1 VQSTGQE
8 PIEGED
14 ALRLLDG
21 VRHLYVAKGRK
32 AEHFDLSEDRPDDE
46 TLLSMMLG
54 RSGKLRAP
62 VVRSG
67 DTLVVGYNA
76 DVLATALL

>member
-1 VQSTGQE
+1 MQSTGKD

-14 ALRLLDG
+14 ALRLLEG
-21 VRHLYVAKGRK
+21 VRHLHVAKGRK
-32 AEHFDLSEDRPDDE
+32 SEHFDLAAERPDDE
-46 TLLSMMLG
+46 ALLSMMLG

-67 DTLVVGYNA
+67 DRLVVGYNA
-76 DVLATALL
+76 EVLAEARL

>member
-1 VQSTGQE
+1 VQSTGKD
-8 PIEGED
+8 PIEGRD

-21 VRHLYVAKGRK
+21 VRHLHVAKGRK
-32 AEHFDLSEDRPDDE
+32 VEHFDLRGDRPDDDA
-46 TLLSMMLG
+46 LLSMMLG

-76 DVLATALL
+76 EVLATALL